1 MIFCLNSMLAWLM
14 KSPFAIDL
22 IEKWSYDYIKMDCEG
37 DKCYGVL
44 AVHRICF
51 ALSLFHAILSAGLIG
66 VRDTRDKRAAIQN
79 GWVSYCSES
88 VTTDTV
94 DIGSGARK
102 FCCGWF

>member
-1 MIFCLNSMLAWLM
+1 MLAWLM

-22 IEKWSYDYIKMDCEG
+22 IEKWSYDYIKMGCEG
-37 DKCYGVL
+37 DKCYGLL

-79 GWVSYCSES
+79 GWVSHHSES
-88 VTTDTV
+88 TTTDIIDT
-94 DIGSGARK
+94 GSGDQK
-102 FCCGWF
+102 FCYGCF